1 MKKYYKDYK
10 PITKVFPDGQKKQE
24 MEYTGKYYNC
34 QLTEDQLKR
43 KKMQYII
50 FVFCITAIETV
61 TGFLNNP
68 GSRKFYVVLPYV
80 GLFLPTIYSI
90 IGTGI
95 FAKSGTILEYA
106 VYDKS
111 RNRIYHSTVAQIVL
125 GIMVIIGDICFILL
139 EKNIHNTAD
148 ELVFIMEMLLQV
160 LLCILFLLIQKRI
173 VYEIQ

>member
-10 PITKVFPDGQKKQE
+10 PITKVSPEGQPKQE

-50 FVFCITAIETV
+50 FVFCITVIETGI
-61 TGFLNNP
+61 GFLNNP
-68 GSRKFYVVLPYV
+68 GSRMFYVVLPYV

-95 FAKSGTILEYA
+95 FAKSGTSLEYA

-125 GIMVIIGDICFILL
+125 GIMVIFSDICFILS
-139 EKNIHNTAD
+139 EKNIHITVD
-148 ELVFIMEMLLQV
+148 EPVFIMGMLIQV
-160 LLCILFLLIQKRI
+160 LLCILFLFLQKRI